1 MFRPTSRDVG
11 EVSKEEHMLSTK
23 TAARTLVA
31 LVVASLAAIALT
43 ATASGA
49 DATTIRIWTDKDRL
63 AAVTKV
69 ANAWAASKGATIEV
83 VQKDFGQ
90 IRDNLKTVQAETAPD
105 VIVGAHDWIG
115 ELSANGSIVPLFPST
130 ATKKQ
135 FPAYALDAF
144 SYGTAIKKLYGA
156 PVALE
161 NIALVTNTKLAKVP
175 TTWAQLQASA
185 LSTKKK
191 TKAAVAISVQQGAG
205 GDAYHMYPLFSG
217 LCGYIFGKNAAGNLD
232 PSNIGIANPKFM
244 KNAGLID
251 QWNKLG
257 LIRSSVD
264 SSISQ
269 DLFLKGKTAF
279 WFTGPWNLDTL
290 KKSGLSFSVSSF
302 PTIGGTGCKSVPFLG
317 VQGFMVTKFAA
328 SHNVE
333 SLAKDLVS
341 NYMMQTGPQ
350 LELALSNGRFPA
362 NLTAAKQVKDP
373 QLKAFGAASTG
384 GVPMPNIPQMNSVWG
399 DLGAAWVRST
409 KGSGSIPAKRSFLGA
424 SRSIAQKIG

>member
-1 MFRPTSRDVG
+1 
-11 EVSKEEHMLSTK
+11 MLSTK
-23 TAARTLVA
+23 MAARTLAA

-43 ATASGA
+43 STASGA
-49 DATTIRIWTDKDRL
+49 DATTIRIWADKDRL

-69 ANAWAASKGATIEV
+69 AQAWAATKGASIEV

-90 IRDNLKTVQAETAPD
+90 IRDNLKTVQSETAPD

-115 ELSANGSIVPLFPST
+115 ELSANGSIVPLFPSA

-175 TTWAQLQASA
+175 TSWAQLESQALA
-185 LSTKKK
+185 TKKK
-191 TKAAVAISVQQGAG
+191 TKAAVGISLQQGSG

-217 LCGYIFGKNAAGNLD
+217 LCGFIFGKNSAGNLD
-232 PSNIGIANPKFM
+232 PSSIGLSNGKFL
-244 KNAGLID
+244 KNTALID
-251 QWNKLG
+251 KWNKSG

-279 WFTGPWNLDTL
+279 WFSGPWNLDTL
-290 KKSGLSFSVSSF
+290 KKSGLSFSISRF
-302 PTIGGTGCKSVPFLG
+302 PNIVKGCNSVPFLG

-328 SHNVE
+328 THNVE

-341 NYMMQTGPQ
+341 SYMMQSGAQ
-350 LELALSNGRFPA
+350 LELALANGRFPA
-362 NLTAAKQVKDP
+362 NLTAGKQVKDP

-409 KGSGSIPAKRSFLGA
+409 KGGGSIPARRSFVGA

>member
-1 MFRPTSRDVG
+1 
-11 EVSKEEHMLSTK
+11 MLSTK
-23 TAARTLVA
+23 TAARTLAA

-49 DATTIRIWTDKDRL
+49 DATTVRIWTDKDRI

-69 ANAWAASKGATIEV
+69 ANAWAASKGTTVEV
-83 VQKDFGQ
+83 VQKDFGS

-115 ELSANGSIVPLFPST
+115 ELSANGSIVPLFPSSAT
-130 ATKKQ
+130 AKQ

-144 SYGTAIKKLYGA
+144 SYGTAVKKLYGA

-185 LSTKKK
+185 LATKKK
-191 TKAAVAISVQQGAG
+191 TKAAVGISVQQGSG

-217 LCGYIFGKNAAGNLD
+217 LGGYIFGKNAAGNLD
-232 PSNIGIANPKFM
+232 PSNIGIANPKFL
-244 KNAGLID
+244 KNAALID

-279 WFTGPWNLDTL
+279 WFTGPWNLDLL
-290 KKSGLSFSVSSF
+290 KKSGLKFQISAF
-302 PTIGGTGCKSVPFLG
+302 PALVAGTKAVPFLG

-328 SHNVE
+328 THNVE

-341 NYMMQTGPQ
+341 NYMMQSGPQ
-350 LELALSNGRFPA
+350 LELALSNSRYPA
-362 NLTAAKQVKDP
+362 NLTAGKQVKDAG
-373 QLKAFGAASTG
+373 LRAFGAASAG

-409 KGSGSIPAKRSFLGA
+409 KGSGSIPARRSFLGA

>member
-1 MFRPTSRDVG
+1 
-11 EVSKEEHMLSTK
+11 MLSTK

-161 NIALVTNTKLAKVP
+161 NIAPRDEHEARQGPDDAGRSSRRRRSRRRRRRRPRSRSPSSRARAATR
-175 TTWAQLQASA
+175 TTCTRSSRASA
-185 LSTKKK
+185 ATSSARTPPATSTRR
-191 TKAAVAISVQQGAG
+191 TSASRT
-205 GDAYHMYPLFSG
+205 
-217 LCGYIFGKNAAGNLD
+217 
-232 PSNIGIANPKFM
+232 
-244 KNAGLID
+244 
-251 QWNKLG
+251 
-257 LIRSSVD
+257 RSS
-264 SSISQ
+264 
-269 DLFLKGKTAF
+269 
-279 WFTGPWNLDTL
+279 
-290 KKSGLSFSVSSF
+290 
-302 PTIGGTGCKSVPFLG
+302 
-317 VQGFMVTKFAA
+317 
-328 SHNVE
+328 
-333 SLAKDLVS
+333 
-341 NYMMQTGPQ
+341 
-350 LELALSNGRFPA
+350 
-362 NLTAAKQVKDP
+362 
-373 QLKAFGAASTG
+373 
-384 GVPMPNIPQMNSVWG
+384 
-399 DLGAAWVRST
+399 
-409 KGSGSIPAKRSFLGA
+409 
-424 SRSIAQKIG
+424 

>member
-1 MFRPTSRDVG
+1 
-11 EVSKEEHMLSTK
+11 MLSTK
-23 TAARTLVA
+23 TAARTLAA

-43 ATASGA
+43 STASGA
-49 DATTIRIWTDKDRL
+49 DATTIRIWTDKDRV

-69 ANAWAASKGATIEV
+69 ANAWAATKGASVEV

-115 ELSANGSIVPLFPST
+115 ELSANGSIVPLFPSS

-175 TTWAQLQASA
+175 TSWAQLESQALA
-185 LSTKKK
+185 TKKK
-191 TKAAVAISVQQGAG
+191 TGAAVGISVQQGSG
-205 GDAYHMYPLFSG
+205 GDAYHMYPLFAG
-217 LCGYIFGKNAAGNLD
+217 LCGFIFGKNSAGNLD
-232 PSNIGIANPKFM
+232 PSSIGLSNPKFL
-244 KNAGLID
+244 KNTALID
-251 QWNKLG
+251 KWNKSG

-279 WFTGPWNLDTL
+279 WFSGPWNLDTL
-290 KKSGLSFSVSSF
+290 KKSGLSFSISKF
-302 PTIGGTGCKSVPFLG
+302 PNIVQGCSSVPFLG
-317 VQGFMVTKFAA
+317 VQGFMVTKFAGV
-328 SHNVE
+328 HGVE

-341 NYMMQTGPQ
+341 NYMMQSGAQ
-350 LELALSNGRFPA
+350 LELALANGRFPA
-362 NLTAAKQVKDP
+362 NLAAGKQVKDP
-373 QLKAFGAASTG
+373 QLKAFGAASAG

-409 KGSGSIPAKRSFLGA
+409 KGSGSIPARRSFVGA
-424 SRSIAQKIG
+424 ARSIAQKIG

>member
-1 MFRPTSRDVG
+1 M
-11 EVSKEEHMLSTK
+11 MSTK
-23 TAARTLVA
+23 TASRALVA

-43 ATASGA
+43 ASASGA
-49 DATTIRIWTDKDRL
+49 NATTIRIWTDKDRI

-69 ANAWAASKGATIEV
+69 ANQWAASKGATVEV

-135 FPAYALDAF
+135 FPAYALNAF
-144 SYGTAIKKLYGA
+144 SYGVAVKKLYGA

-175 TTWAQLQASA
+175 TTWAQLEAQALA
-185 LSTKKK
+185 TKKK
-191 TKAAVAISVQQGAG
+191 TKAAVGISVQQGSG

-217 LCGYIFGKNAAGNLD
+217 LCGYIFGTNSAGNLD
-232 PSNIGIANPKFM
+232 PSAIGLSNAKFL
-244 KNAGLID
+244 KNAAVVD
-251 QWNKLG
+251 RWNKEG
-257 LIRSSVD
+257 LIRSSVA

-269 DLFLKGKTAF
+269 DLFLKGQTAF

-290 KKSGLSFSVSSF
+290 KKSGLTYRLSAF
-302 PTIGGTGCKSVPFLG
+302 PPIVPGCKSAPFLG

-328 SHNVE
+328 THNVE
-333 SLAKDLVS
+333 SLA
-341 NYMMQTGPQ
+341 
-350 LELALSNGRFPA
+350 
-362 NLTAAKQVKDP
+362 
-373 QLKAFGAASTG
+373 
-384 GVPMPNIPQMNSVWG
+384 
-399 DLGAAWVRST
+399 
-409 KGSGSIPAKRSFLGA
+409 
-424 SRSIAQKIG
+424 

>member
-1 MFRPTSRDVG
+1 
-11 EVSKEEHMLSTK
+11 MLSTK
-23 TAARTLVA
+23 TAARALGA
-31 LVVASLAAIALT
+31 LVVASLAGVALT

-49 DATTIRIWTDKDRL
+49 DATVIRIWTDKDRVP
-63 AAVTKV
+63 AVTKV
-69 ANAWAASKGATIEV
+69 ANAWAASKGATVEV

-90 IRDNLKTVQAETAPD
+90 IRDNLKTVQADTAPD
-105 VIVGAHDWIG
+105 VIVGAHDWVG
-115 ELSANGSIVPLFPST
+115 ELSANGSVVPLFPST

-144 SYGTAIKKLYGA
+144 SYGTAVKKLYGA

-175 TTWAQLQASA
+175 TSWAQLESEA
-185 LSTKKK
+185 LATKKK
-191 TKAAVAISVQQGAG
+191 TKAAVGISVQQGSG

-217 LCGYIFGKNAAGNLD
+217 LCGFIFGKNSAGNLD
-232 PSNIGIANPKFM
+232 PSALGLSNTKFL
-244 KNAGLID
+244 KNTALID
-251 QWNKLG
+251 KWNTSG

-290 KKSGLSFSVSSF
+290 KKSGLSYALSAF
-302 PTIGGTGCKSVPFLG
+302 PSIVQGCKAVPFLG
-317 VQGFMVTKFAA
+317 VQGFMVTKFATV
-328 SHNVE
+328 HGTE

-341 NYMMQTGPQ
+341 NYMMQSGPQ
-350 LELALSNGRFPA
+350 LELALANGRFPA
-362 NLTAAKQVKDP
+362 NTTAGKQVTDP
-373 QLKAFGAASTG
+373 GLKAFGAASAG

-409 KGSGSIPAKRSFLGA
+409 KGSGSIPAKRSFVGA
-424 SRSIAQKIG
+424 NRSIAQKIG

>member
-1 MFRPTSRDVG
+1 
-11 EVSKEEHMLSTK
+11 MLSTT
-23 TAARTLVA
+23 TAARALVA

-49 DATTIRIWTDKDRL
+49 DATTTIRIWTDKDRL

-69 ANAWAASKGATIEV
+69 ANARASSKGATIEV

-90 IRDNLKTVQAETAPD
+90 IRDNLKTVQSETAPD

-115 ELSANGSIVPLFPST
+115 ELSANGSIVPLFPSA
-130 ATKKQ
+130 ATQKQ
-135 FPAYALDAF
+135 FPGYALDAF

-175 TTWAQLQASA
+175 TTWAQLQRSA
-185 LSTKKK
+185 LATKKK
-191 TKAAVAISVQQGAG
+191 TKAAVGISVQQGSG
-205 GDAYHMYPLFSG
+205 GDAYHMYPLFAG
-217 LCGYIFGKNAAGNLD
+217 LGGYIFGKNSAGNLD
-232 PSNIGIANPKFM
+232 PSNIGVANPKFL
-244 KNAGLID
+244 KNAAMID

-290 KKSGLSFSVSSF
+290 KKSGLSYRISAF
-302 PTIGGTGCKSVPFLG
+302 PQIVAGTKAVPFLG

-328 SHNVE
+328 THNVE

-350 LELALSNGRFPA
+350 LELALANTRYPA
-362 NLTAAKQVKDP
+362 NLNAGKQVKDL
-373 QLKAFGAASTG
+373 QLKAFGLASTG

-409 KGSGSIPAKRSFLGA
+409 KGSGSVPARRSFLGA

>member
-1 MFRPTSRDVG
+1 M
-11 EVSKEEHMLSTK
+11 VSTT
-23 TAARTLVA
+23 TAARALVA
-31 LVVASLAAIALT
+31 MVVASLAAIALT

-49 DATTIRIWTDKDRL
+49 DATTTIRIWTDKDRL

-69 ANAWAASKGATIEV
+69 ANAWASSKGATVEV

-90 IRDNLKTVQAETAPD
+90 IRDNLKTVQSETAPD

-115 ELSANGSIVPLFPST
+115 ELSANGSIVPLFPSA
-130 ATKKQ
+130 ATRKQ
-135 FPAYALDAF
+135 FPGYALDAF

-175 TTWAQLQASA
+175 TTWAQLQRSA
-185 LSTKKK
+185 LATKKK
-191 TKAAVAISVQQGAG
+191 TKAAVGISLQQGSG
-205 GDAYHMYPLFSG
+205 GDAYHMYPLFAG
-217 LCGYIFGKNAAGNLD
+217 LGGYIFGKNSAGNLD
-232 PSNIGIANPKFM
+232 PSNIGVANPKFL
-244 KNAGLID
+244 KNAAMID

-269 DLFLKGKTAF
+269 DLFLKAKTAF

-290 KKSGLSFSVSSF
+290 KKSGLSYRISAF
-302 PTIGGTGCKSVPFLG
+302 PQIVAGTKAVPFLG

-328 SHNVE
+328 THNVE

-341 NYMMQTGPQ
+341 NYMMQTGSQ
-350 LELALSNGRFPA
+350 LELALANTRYPA
-362 NLTAAKQVKDP
+362 NLNAGKQVKDV
-373 QLKAFGAASTG
+373 QLKAFGLASTG

-409 KGSGSIPAKRSFLGA
+409 KGSGSVPARRSFLGA

>member
-1 MFRPTSRDVG
+1 
-11 EVSKEEHMLSTK
+11 MLSTK

-161 NIALVTNTKLAKVP
+161 NL
-175 TTWAQLQASA
+175 
-185 LSTKKK
+185 
-191 TKAAVAISVQQGAG
+191 
-205 GDAYHMYPLFSG
+205 
-217 LCGYIFGKNAAGNLD
+217 
-232 PSNIGIANPKFM
+232 PS
-244 KNAGLID
+244 
-251 QWNKLG
+251 
-257 LIRSSVD
+257 
-264 SSISQ
+264 
-269 DLFLKGKTAF
+269 
-279 WFTGPWNLDTL
+279 
-290 KKSGLSFSVSSF
+290 
-302 PTIGGTGCKSVPFLG
+302 
-317 VQGFMVTKFAA
+317 
-328 SHNVE
+328 
-333 SLAKDLVS
+333 
-341 NYMMQTGPQ
+341 
-350 LELALSNGRFPA
+350 
-362 NLTAAKQVKDP
+362 
-373 QLKAFGAASTG
+373 
-384 GVPMPNIPQMNSVWG
+384 
-399 DLGAAWVRST
+399 
-409 KGSGSIPAKRSFLGA
+409 
-424 SRSIAQKIG
+424 

>member
-1 MFRPTSRDVG
+1 
-11 EVSKEEHMLSTK
+11 MLSTK
-23 TAARTLVA
+23 TAARTLAA

-43 ATASGA
+43 ATASAA
-49 DATTIRIWTDKDRL
+49 DATTVRIWTDKDRI

-69 ANAWAASKGATIEV
+69 ANAWAASKGATVEV

-115 ELSANGSIVPLFPST
+115 ELSANGSIVPLFPSSAT
-130 ATKKQ
+130 AKQ

-185 LSTKKK
+185 IATKKK
-191 TKAAVAISVQQGAG
+191 TKAAVGISVQQGSG

-217 LCGYIFGKNAAGNLD
+217 LGGYIFGKNAAGNLD
-232 PSNIGIANPKFM
+232 PSNIGLANPKFL
-244 KNAGLID
+244 KNAALID

-290 KKSGLSFSVSSF
+290 KKSGLKFQISAF
-302 PTIGGTGCKSVPFLG
+302 PPIVAGTKAVPFLG

-328 SHNVE
+328 THNVE

-341 NYMMQTGPQ
+341 NYMMQSGPQ
-350 LELALSNGRFPA
+350 LELALANSRYPA
-362 NLTAAKQVKDP
+362 NLTAGKQVKDAG
-373 QLKAFGAASTG
+373 LKAFGAASAG

-409 KGSGSIPAKRSFLGA
+409 KGSGSIPARRSFLGA
-424 SRSIAQKIG
+424 QRSIAQKIG

>member
-1 MFRPTSRDVG
+1 
-11 EVSKEEHMLSTK
+11 MLSTQ
-23 TAARTLVA
+23 TAARALVA

-49 DATTIRIWTDKDRL
+49 DATTTVRIWTDKDRV

-69 ANAWAASKGATIEV
+69 ANAWAASKGAAVEV

-90 IRDNLKTVQAETAPD
+90 IRDNLKSVQAETAPD
-105 VIVGAHDWIG
+105 VIVGAHDWVG
-115 ELSANGSIVPLFPST
+115 ELSANGSVVPLFPSA

-135 FPAYALDAF
+135 FPAYTLDAF

-156 PVALE
+156 PVAVE
-161 NIALVTNTKLAKVP
+161 NIALVTNTRLAKVP
-175 TTWAQLQASA
+175 TTWAQLQTAA
-185 LSTKKK
+185 LATKKK
-191 TKAAVAISVQQGAG
+191 TKAAVGISVQQGSG

-217 LCGYIFGKNAAGNLD
+217 LGGYIFGKNSAGNLD
-232 PSNIGIANPKFM
+232 PSNIGLSNAKFLR
-244 KNAGLID
+244 NTRLID

-264 SSISQ
+264 SSIAQ
-269 DLFLKGKTAF
+269 DLFLKGRTAF

-290 KKSGLSFSVSSF
+290 KKSGLRYQISAF
-302 PTIGGTGCKSVPFLG
+302 PTIVKGTKSVPFLG

-328 SHNVE
+328 THNVE

-341 NYMMQTGPQ
+341 SYMMRSGSQ
-350 LELALSNGRFPA
+350 LELALANLRFPA
-362 NLTAAKQVKDP
+362 NIAAGKLVKDA

-384 GVPMPNIPQMNSVWG
+384 GVPMPNIPQINSVWG
-399 DLGAAWVRST
+399 DLGVA
-409 KGSGSIPAKRSFLGA
+409 
-424 SRSIAQKIG
+424 

>member
-1 MFRPTSRDVG
+1 
-11 EVSKEEHMLSTK
+11 MLSTT
-23 TAARTLVA
+23 TAARALVA

-49 DATTIRIWTDKDRL
+49 DATTTIRIWTDKDRL

-90 IRDNLKTVQAETAPD
+90 IRDNLKTVQSETAPD

-115 ELSANGSIVPLFPST
+115 ELSANGSIVPLFPSA
-130 ATKKQ
+130 ATQKQ
-135 FPAYALDAF
+135 FPGYALDAF

-175 TTWAQLQASA
+175 TTWAQLQRSA
-185 LSTKKK
+185 LATKKK
-191 TKAAVAISVQQGAG
+191 TKAAVGISVQQGSG
-205 GDAYHMYPLFSG
+205 GDAYHMYPLFAG
-217 LCGYIFGKNAAGNLD
+217 LGGYIFGKNSAGNLD
-232 PSNIGIANPKFM
+232 PSNIGVANPKFL
-244 KNAGLID
+244 KNAAMID

-290 KKSGLSFSVSSF
+290 KKSGLSFRISGF
-302 PTIGGTGCKSVPFLG
+302 PQIVAGTKAVPFLG

-328 SHNVE
+328 THNVE

-350 LELALSNGRFPA
+350 LELALANTRYPA
-362 NLTAAKQVKDP
+362 NLNAGKQVKDA
-373 QLKAFGAASTG
+373 QLKAFGLASTG

-409 KGSGSIPAKRSFLGA
+409 KGSGSVPARRSFLGA

>member
-1 MFRPTSRDVG
+1 
-11 EVSKEEHMLSTK
+11 MLSTK
-23 TAARTLVA
+23 TAARSLAA

-49 DATTIRIWTDKDRL
+49 DATTTIRIWADKDRVP
-63 AAVTKV
+63 AVTKV
-69 ANAWAASKGATIEV
+69 ANAWAASKGAKIEV
-83 VQKDFGQ
+83 VQRDFGQ
-90 IRDNLKTVQAETAPD
+90 IRDALKTVQAETAPD

-135 FPAYALDAF
+135 FPAYALNAF
-144 SYGTAIKKLYGA
+144 SYGLAVKKLYGA

-175 TTWAQLQASA
+175 TSWAQLQSSA
-185 LSTKKK
+185 LATKNK
-191 TKAAVAISVQQGAG
+191 TKAAVGISVQQGSG

-217 LCGYIFGKNAAGNLD
+217 LGGYIFGKNSAGNLD
-232 PSNIGIANPKFM
+232 PSNIGLANPKFL
-244 KNAGLID
+244 KNAALID

-269 DLFLKGKTAF
+269 DLFLKGQTAF

-290 KKSGLSFSVSSF
+290 KKSGLSYRLSAF
-302 PTIGGTGCKSVPFLG
+302 PQIVPGCKSAPFLG

-328 SHNVE
+328 THNVE

-341 NYMMQTGPQ
+341 NYMMQSGAQ
-350 LELALSNGRFPA
+350 LELALANGRYPA
-362 NLTAAKQVKDP
+362 NTVAGKQVKDP
-373 QLKAFGAASTG
+373 QLKAFGAASIG
-384 GVPMPNIPQMNSVWG
+384 GIPMPNIPQMNNVWG

-409 KGSGSIPAKRSFLGA
+409 KGSGSVPARRSFLGA
-424 SRSIAQKIG
+424 QRSIAQKIG

>member
-1 MFRPTSRDVG
+1 M
-11 EVSKEEHMLSTK
+11 VSTT
-23 TAARTLVA
+23 TAARALVA
-31 LVVASLAAIALT
+31 MVVASLAAIALT

-49 DATTIRIWTDKDRL
+49 DATTTIRIWTDKDRV

-69 ANAWAASKGATIEV
+69 ANAWAASKGAKIEV
-83 VQKDFGQ
+83 VQRDFGQ
-90 IRDNLKTVQAETAPD
+90 IRDSLKTVQAETAPD

-135 FPAYALDAF
+135 FPAYALNAF
-144 SYGTAIKKLYGA
+144 SYGVAVKKLYGA

-175 TTWAQLQASA
+175 TTWAQLESQALA
-185 LSTKKK
+185 TKKK
-191 TKAAVAISVQQGAG
+191 TKAAVGISVQQGSG

-217 LCGYIFGKNAAGNLD
+217 LCGYIFGTNSAGNLD
-232 PSNIGIANPKFM
+232 PSDIGISNPRFL
-244 KNAGLID
+244 KNAAIVD
-251 QWNKLG
+251 RWNKTG
-257 LIRSSVD
+257 LIRSTVD

-269 DLFLKGKTAF
+269 DLFLKGRTAF

-290 KKSGLSFSVSSF
+290 KKSGLSFKLSAF
-302 PTIGGTGCKSVPFLG
+302 PQIVPGCKSAPFLG
-317 VQGFMVTKFAA
+317 VQGFMVTKFAGT
-328 SHNVE
+328 HNVE

-341 NYMMQTGPQ
+341 NYMMQSSAQ
-350 LELALSNGRFPA
+350 LELALANGRFPA
-362 NLTAAKQVKDP
+362 NTTAGKQVQDP
-373 QLKAFGAASTG
+373 QLKAFGAASAG
-384 GVPMPNIPQMNSVWG
+384 GVPMPNIPQMNNVWG

-409 KGSGSIPAKRSFLGA
+409 KGGGSIPARRSFLGA

>member
-1 MFRPTSRDVG
+1 
-11 EVSKEEHMLSTK
+11 MLSTM
-23 TAARTLVA
+23 TAARMLAA

-49 DATTIRIWTDKDRL
+49 DATTVRIWTDKDRL

-69 ANAWAASKGATIEV
+69 ANAWAASKGATVEV

-115 ELSANGSIVPLFPST
+115 ELSANGSIVPLFPSA

-135 FPAYALDAF
+135 YPGYALDAF

-161 NIALVTNTKLAKVP
+161 NIALVTNTRLAKVP
-175 TTWAQLQASA
+175 RTWAQLQASA
-185 LSTKKK
+185 LATKKK
-191 TKAAVAISVQQGAG
+191 TKAAVGISVQQGSG
-205 GDAYHMYPLFSG
+205 GDAFHMYPLFSG
-217 LCGYIFGKNAAGNLD
+217 LGGYIFGKNAAGNLD
-232 PSNIGIANPKFM
+232 PSNIGLANKKFLA
-244 KNAGLID
+244 NAKLID

-264 SSISQ
+264 SSIAQ
-269 DLFLKGKTAF
+269 DLFLKAKTAF

-290 KKSGLSFSVSSF
+290 KKSGLRFQISAF
-302 PTIGGTGCKSVPFLG
+302 PNIVKGTNAVPFLG
-317 VQGFMVTKFAA
+317 VQGFMVTKFAT

-341 NYMMQTGPQ
+341 NYMMQTPAQ
-350 LELALSNGRFPA
+350 LDLALANGRFPA
-362 NLTAAKQVKDP
+362 NLAAGKQVKDT
-373 QLKAFGAASTG
+373 QLRAFGAAGAG

-409 KGSGSIPAKRSFLGA
+409 KGSGSVPARRSFIGA
-424 SRSIAQKIG
+424 QRSIAQKIG

>member
-1 MFRPTSRDVG
+1 
-11 EVSKEEHMLSTK
+11 MLSTK

-135 FPAYALDAF
+135 FPAYALNAF

-175 TTWAQLQASA
+175 KSFADLEKQALAS
-185 LSTKKK
+185 KRK
-191 TKAAVAISVQQGAG
+191 TKSQVGLAVQQGQ
-205 GDAYHMYPLFSG
+205 GDAYHMYPFFSG
-217 LCGYIFGKNAAGNLD
+217 LGGYIFGTNKAGNLD
-232 PSNIGIANPKFM
+232 PSDIGVANPKFL
-244 KNAGLID
+244 KNAKLID
-251 QWNKLG
+251 KWNKEG
-257 LIRSSVD
+257 LLRSQVNE
-264 SSISQ
+264 SIAK
-269 DLFLKGKTAF
+269 DLFLKGKVAY
-279 WFTGPWNLDTL
+279 WITGPWYLADI
-290 KKSGLSFSVSSF
+290 KKSGVPYAVSAF
-302 PTIGGTGCKSVPFLG
+302 PTIVPGVKSAPFLG
-317 VQGFMVTKFAA
+317 VSGYMVTKYSTA
-328 SHNVE
+328 HGVE
-333 SLAKDLVS
+333 SLAKDLVA
-341 NYMMQTGPQ
+341 NYLMQPAAQTT
-350 LELALSNGRFPA
+350 LALANDRTPA
-362 NLTAAKQVKDP
+362 NLKALALVKDKD
-373 QLKAFGAASTG
+373 LKAFGAASAG
-384 GVPMPNIPQMNSVWG
+384 GVPMPNIPQMASVWQ
-399 DLGAAWVRST
+399 DLGAAWVRAT
-409 KGSGSIPAKRSFLGA
+409 KGAGSTPARKSFIA
-424 SRSIAQKIG
+424 AQKSIAQKIG

>member
-1 MFRPTSRDVG
+1 
-11 EVSKEEHMLSTK
+11 MLSTT
-23 TAARTLVA
+23 TAARALVA

-49 DATTIRIWTDKDRL
+49 DATTTIRIWTDKDRL

-69 ANAWAASKGATIEV
+69 ANAWASSKGATIEV

-90 IRDNLKTVQAETAPD
+90 IRDNLKTVQSETAPD

-115 ELSANGSIVPLFPST
+115 ELSANGSIVPLFPSA
-130 ATKKQ
+130 ATQKQ
-135 FPAYALDAF
+135 FPGYALDAF

-175 TTWAQLQASA
+175 TTWAQLQRSA
-185 LSTKKK
+185 LATKKK
-191 TKAAVAISVQQGAG
+191 TKAAVGISVQQGSG
-205 GDAYHMYPLFSG
+205 GDAYHMYPLFAG
-217 LCGYIFGKNAAGNLD
+217 LGGYIFGKNAAGNLD
-232 PSNIGIANPKFM
+232 PSNIGVANPKFL
-244 KNAGLID
+244 KNAAMID

-290 KKSGLSFSVSSF
+290 KKSGLSYRISAF
-302 PTIGGTGCKSVPFLG
+302 PQIVAGTKAVPFLG

-328 SHNVE
+328 THNVE

-350 LELALSNGRFPA
+350 LELALSNTRYPA
-362 NLTAAKQVKDP
+362 NLNAGKQVKDL
-373 QLKAFGAASTG
+373 QLKAFGLASTG

-409 KGSGSIPAKRSFLGA
+409 KGSGSVPARRSFLGA

>member
-1 MFRPTSRDVG
+1 
-11 EVSKEEHMLSTK
+11 MLSTK
-23 TAARTLVA
+23 TAARTLAA

-43 ATASGA
+43 STASGA
-49 DATTIRIWTDKDRL
+49 DATTIRIWADKDRL

-69 ANAWAASKGATIEV
+69 AQAWAATKGASVEV

-90 IRDNLKTVQAETAPD
+90 IRDNLKTVQSETAPD

-115 ELSANGSIVPLFPST
+115 ELSANGSIVPLFPSA

-175 TTWAQLQASA
+175 TSWAQLESQALA
-185 LSTKKK
+185 TKKK
-191 TKAAVAISVQQGAG
+191 TKAAVGISLQQGSG

-217 LCGYIFGKNAAGNLD
+217 LCGFIFGKNSAGNLD
-232 PSNIGIANPKFM
+232 PSSIGLSNSKFL
-244 KNAGLID
+244 KNTALID
-251 QWNKLG
+251 KWNKSG

-279 WFTGPWNLDTL
+279 WFTGPWNVDTL
-290 KKSGLSFSVSSF
+290 KKSGLSFSVSKF
-302 PTIGGTGCKSVPFLG
+302 PNIVKGCSSVPFLG

-328 SHNVE
+328 AHNVE

-341 NYMMQTGPQ
+341 SYMMQSGAQ
-350 LELALSNGRFPA
+350 LELALANGRFPA
-362 NLTAAKQVKDP
+362 NLTAGKQVKDP

-409 KGSGSIPAKRSFLGA
+409 KGGGSIPARRSFIGA

>member
-1 MFRPTSRDVG
+1 
-11 EVSKEEHMLSTK
+11 MLSTK

-217 LCGYIFGKNAAGNLD
+217 LCGYIFGKNARGQPRPVEHRHREPEVHEERRADRPVEQARPDPLERRLVDLAGSVPQGQDRVLVHRAVEPRHAQEVGPVVLGLVVPD
-232 PSNIGIANPKFM
+232 DRRHGLQVGAVPRR
-244 KNAGLID
+244 AGLHGHEVR
-251 QWNKLG
+251 G
-257 LIRSSVD
+257 LAQRREPG
-264 SSISQ
+264 Q
-269 DLFLKGKTAF
+269 
-279 WFTGPWNLDTL
+279 GPR
-290 KKSGLSFSVSSF
+290 
-302 PTIGGTGCKSVPFLG
+302 
-317 VQGFMVTKFAA
+317 
-328 SHNVE
+328 
-333 SLAKDLVS
+333 
-341 NYMMQTGPQ
+341 
-350 LELALSNGRFPA
+350 LELHDADGPA
-362 NLTAAKQVKDP
+362 ARARPLERP
-373 QLKAFGAASTG
+373 
-384 GVPMPNIPQMNSVWG
+384 VPCEP
-399 DLGAAWVRST
+399 DR
-409 KGSGSIPAKRSFLGA
+409 RA
-424 SRSIAQKIG
+424 SR

>member
-1 MFRPTSRDVG
+1 
-11 EVSKEEHMLSTK
+11 MLSTK
-23 TAARTLVA
+23 TAARTLAA

-43 ATASGA
+43 APASGA
-49 DATTIRIWTDKDRL
+49 DATTVRIWTDKDRI

-69 ANAWAASKGATIEV
+69 ANAWAASKGATVEV
-83 VQKDFGQ
+83 VQKDFGS

-115 ELSANGSIVPLFPST
+115 ELSANGSIVPLFPSAAT
-130 ATKKQ
+130 AKQ

-144 SYGTAIKKLYGA
+144 SYGTAVKKLYGA

-185 LSTKKK
+185 LATKKK
-191 TKAAVAISVQQGAG
+191 TKAAVGISVQQGAG
-205 GDAYHMYPLFSG
+205 GDAYHMYPLFAG
-217 LCGYIFGKNAAGNLD
+217 LGGYIFGKNSAGNLD
-232 PSNIGIANPKFM
+232 PSNIGIANPKFL
-244 KNAGLID
+244 KNAALID

-269 DLFLKGKTAF
+269 DLFLKGQTAF

-290 KKSGLSFSVSSF
+290 KKSGLSYKISAF
-302 PTIGGTGCKSVPFLG
+302 PPIVAGTKAVPFLG

-328 SHNVE
+328 THNVE

-341 NYMMQTGPQ
+341 NYMMQAGPQ
-350 LELALSNGRFPA
+350 LELALANTRYPA
-362 NLTAAKQVKDP
+362 NLSAGKQVKDA
-373 QLKAFGAASTG
+373 QLKAFGAASAG

-409 KGSGSIPAKRSFLGA
+409 KGSGSIPARRSFIGA
-424 SRSIAQKIG
+424 ARSIAQKIG

>member
-1 MFRPTSRDVG
+1 
-11 EVSKEEHMLSTK
+11 MLSTK
-23 TAARTLVA
+23 TAARSLAA

-49 DATTIRIWTDKDRL
+49 DATTTIRIWADKDRVP
-63 AAVTKV
+63 AVTKV
-69 ANAWAASKGATIEV
+69 ANAWAASKGAKIEV
-83 VQKDFGQ
+83 VQRDFGQ
-90 IRDNLKTVQAETAPD
+90 IRDALKTVQSETAPD

-135 FPAYALDAF
+135 FPAYALNAF
-144 SYGTAIKKLYGA
+144 SYGVAVKKLYGA

-175 TTWAQLQASA
+175 ATWAQLEAQALA
-185 LSTKKK
+185 TKKK
-191 TKAAVAISVQQGAG
+191 TKAAVGISVQQGSG

-217 LCGYIFGKNAAGNLD
+217 LCGYIFGTNSAGNLD
-232 PSNIGIANPKFM
+232 PSAIGLSNARFL
-244 KNAGLID
+244 KNAAIVD
-251 QWNKLG
+251 RWNKEG

-269 DLFLKGKTAF
+269 DLFLKGKTAY

-290 KKSGLSFSVSSF
+290 KKSGLSYRLSAF
-302 PTIGGTGCKSVPFLG
+302 PQIVPGCKSTPFLG

-328 SHNVE
+328 THNVE

-341 NYMMQTGPQ
+341 SYMMQSGAQ
-350 LELALSNGRFPA
+350 LELALANGRYPA
-362 NLTAAKQVKDP
+362 NTTAGKQVQDP
-373 QLKAFGAASTG
+373 QLRAFGAASVG
-384 GVPMPNIPQMNSVWG
+384 GVPMPNIPQMNNVWG

-409 KGSGSIPAKRSFLGA
+409 KGSGSVPARRSFLGA
-424 SRSIAQKIG
+424 QRSIAQKIG

>member
-1 MFRPTSRDVG
+1 
-11 EVSKEEHMLSTK
+11 MLSTK
-23 TAARTLVA
+23 TAARTLAA
-31 LVVASLAAIALT
+31 LVIASLAAIALT

-49 DATTIRIWTDKDRL
+49 DATTVRIWADKERV

-69 ANAWAASKGATIEV
+69 ANAWAASKGTSIEV
-83 VQKDFGQ
+83 VQKDFGS

-115 ELSANGSIVPLFPST
+115 ELSANGSIVPLFPSSAT
-130 ATKKQ
+130 AKQ

-144 SYGTAIKKLYGA
+144 SYGTAVKKLYGA

-185 LSTKKK
+185 LATKKK
-191 TKAAVAISVQQGAG
+191 TKAAVGISVQQSAG

-217 LCGYIFGKNAAGNLD
+217 LGGYIFGKNAAGNLD
-232 PSNIGIANPKFM
+232 PSNIGIANPKFL
-244 KNAGLID
+244 KNAALID

-279 WFTGPWNLDTL
+279 WFTGPWNLDLL
-290 KKSGLSFSVSSF
+290 KKSGLKFQISSF
-302 PTIGGTGCKSVPFLG
+302 PPLVAGTKAVPFLG

-328 SHNVE
+328 THNVE

-341 NYMMQTGPQ
+341 NYMMQSGPQ
-350 LELALSNGRFPA
+350 LELALSNSRYPA
-362 NLTAAKQVKDP
+362 NLNAGKQVKDAG
-373 QLKAFGAASTG
+373 LRAFGAASAG

-409 KGSGSIPAKRSFLGA
+409 KGSGSIPARRSFLGA

>member
-1 MFRPTSRDVG
+1 
-11 EVSKEEHMLSTK
+11 MLSTT
-23 TAARTLVA
+23 TAARALVA

-49 DATTIRIWTDKDRL
+49 DATTTIRIWTDKDRL

-90 IRDNLKTVQAETAPD
+90 IRDNLKTVQSETAPD

-115 ELSANGSIVPLFPST
+115 ELSANGSIVPLFPSA
-130 ATKKQ
+130 ATQKQ
-135 FPAYALDAF
+135 FPGYALDAF

-175 TTWAQLQASA
+175 TTWAQLQTSA
-185 LSTKKK
+185 LATKKK
-191 TKAAVAISVQQGAG
+191 TKAAVGISVQQGSG
-205 GDAYHMYPLFSG
+205 GDAYHMYPLFAG
-217 LCGYIFGKNAAGNLD
+217 LGGYIFGKNSAGNLD
-232 PSNIGIANPKFM
+232 PSNIGVANPKFL
-244 KNAGLID
+244 KNAALID
-251 QWNKLG
+251 RWNKLG

-290 KKSGLSFSVSSF
+290 KKSGLSYRISAF
-302 PTIGGTGCKSVPFLG
+302 PQIVAGTKAVPFLG

-328 SHNVE
+328 THNVE

-341 NYMMQTGPQ
+341 NYMMQTSAQ
-350 LELALSNGRFPA
+350 LELALANTRYPA
-362 NLTAAKQVKDP
+362 NLNAGKQVKDA
-373 QLKAFGAASTG
+373 QLKAFGVASTG

-409 KGSGSIPAKRSFLGA
+409 KGSGSVPARRSFLGA
-424 SRSIAQKIG
+424 ARSIAQKIG

>member
-1 MFRPTSRDVG
+1 
-11 EVSKEEHMLSTK
+11 
-23 TAARTLVA
+23 
-31 LVVASLAAIALT
+31 
-43 ATASGA
+43 
-49 DATTIRIWTDKDRL
+49 
-63 AAVTKV
+63 
-69 ANAWAASKGATIEV
+69 
-83 VQKDFGQ
+83 
-90 IRDNLKTVQAETAPD
+90 
-105 VIVGAHDWIG
+105 
-115 ELSANGSIVPLFPST
+115 
-130 ATKKQ
+130 
-135 FPAYALDAF
+135 
-144 SYGTAIKKLYGA
+144 
-156 PVALE
+156 
-161 NIALVTNTKLAKVP
+161 
-175 TTWAQLQASA
+175 
-185 LSTKKK
+185 
-191 TKAAVAISVQQGAG
+191 
-205 GDAYHMYPLFSG
+205 MYPLFSG
-217 LCGYIFGKNAAGNLD
+217 LCGYVFGKNAAGNLD

-362 NLTAAKQVKDP
+362 NLTACEAGKGP
-373 QLKAFGAASTG
+373 AAQ
-384 GVPMPNIPQMNSVWG
+384 GVRRGEHGRRPDAEHPA
-399 DLGAAWVRST
+399 DELRLG
-409 KGSGSIPAKRSFLGA
+409 
-424 SRSIAQKIG
+424 